1 MRAHIKNVTQ
11 PKLPKKMENGEKNV
25 VSENPFDLFRQQC
38 HIALANALAK
48 TLPNIEN
55 PAIALKKTP
64 NIEFGQL
71 SSSLCFDL
79 AKKLGQKP
87 LILAQQVVDAI
98 DQSSFNL
105 IEKIA
110 PAGAGYINFHMNF
123 PKFSELTLESIKQL
137 ENDYGFIKTAE
148 PKKII
153 VEHTSVN
160 PLHPIHIG
168 QARNPMLGDA
178 LARILERR
186 GHIVSRH
193 YYIDDVG
200 RQSSVLAYGYEKLG
214 RPKPTEK
221 ADSFVG
227 KIYTVT
233 SCIVEINR
241 LKKIRQSAVENQSIE
256 ELAKINKDI
265 DEWMSIAGE
274 LEEKYPELFEA
285 LIVKIGEDQNPES
298 EISRLNLAYENGEP
312 KAKEIIREVSDL
324 CLAGFRETMKRVSV
338 TYDSWDW
345 ESDFVWSMQVNDVL
359 ERLKTS
365 PFIFNEKGVLQFDA
379 DKAAKVL
386 YLKDKLGISSNNEVP
401 PLTLVRADGTTL
413 YTTRDIAYTIW
424 KFKHAQKVIN
434 VIGMEQSLAQL
445 QLKLAVYALGHSE
458 AADNLVHFAY
468 NLVTLPGYKMS
479 SRRGHYITFDEVLDE
494 AVSRAYEEVSKRSP
508 LLSEEEKCKI
518 ADFVGLGAVRYAL
531 VDVDS
536 GKPVMFTW
544 ERVLNF
550 ETNSAPY
557 VQYTHARACSI
568 LRKAAKEP
576 ENPGFDLLTE
586 KLERELVLN
595 LASFPDMF
603 IEATE
608 YLKPNMIAD
617 YANALA
623 DKFNTFY
630 NAYPVLKADSQ
641 DLIDA
646 RLALTRAIQIVINNA
661 LDLIGVV
668 APEKM

>member
-1 MRAHIKNVTQ
+1 MVA
-11 PKLPKKMENGEKNV
+11 
-25 VSENPFDLFRQQC
+25 
-38 HIALANALAK
+38 A
-48 TLPNIEN
+48 
-55 PAIALKKTP
+55 
-64 NIEFGQL
+64 
-71 SSSLCFDL
+71 
-79 AKKLGQKP
+79 
-87 LILAQQVVDAI
+87 VDT
-98 DQSSFNL
+98 SSFDL
-105 IEKIA
+105 IEKVA
-110 PAGAGYINFHMNF
+110 PAGAGYINFHVNF
-123 PKFSELTLESIKQL
+123 AKFTALTLESIKQL
-137 ENDYGFIKTAE
+137 NYEFGFVKTDS
-148 PKKII
+148 PLKII

-178 LARILERR
+178 LARILQLR
-186 GHIVSRH
+186 GHMVSRH

-200 RQSSVLAYGYEKLG
+200 RQSSVIAYGYDKLG

-221 ADSFVG
+221 ADLFVG

-241 LKKIRQSAVENQSIE
+241 LKRVRDQAAAADNVED
-256 ELAKINKDI
+256 LAKANKEI
-265 DEWMSIAGE
+265 DEWMSIAVE
-274 LEEKYPELFEA
+274 LKEKYPVLFEA
-285 LIVKIGEDQNPES
+285 LTAKIGEDQNPEL

-312 KAKEIIREVSDL
+312 NAKQLVREVSDL
-324 CLAGFRETMKRVSV
+324 CLEGFRQTMQRVSV
-338 TYDSWDW
+338 SYDSWDW
-345 ESDFVWSMQVNDVL
+345 ESDFVWSTQVNEVMAG
-359 ERLKTS
+359 LKES

-386 YLKDKLGISSNNEVP
+386 NLKGKLGLNENSEVP

-424 KFKHAQKVIN
+424 KFKQAQKVVN

-445 QLKLAVYALGHSE
+445 QLKLAVYALGYAE
-458 AADNLVHFAY
+458 QADNLVHFAY

-479 SRRGHYITFDEVLDE
+479 SRRGHYITFDQVLDD
-494 AVSRAYEEVSKRSP
+494 AVQRAYEEVCKRSP
-508 LLSEEEKCKI
+508 MLTEEEKRKI

-531 VDVDS
+531 VDVDT
-536 GKPVMFTW
+536 GKPVVFTW

-568 LRKAAKEP
+568 LRKAAREP
-576 ENPGFDLLTE
+576 ENADFGLLTE
-586 KLERELVLN
+586 KLERELVMA

-630 NAYPVLKADSQ
+630 NAYPVLKADSTQ
-641 DLIDA
+641 LSDA
-646 RLALTRAIQIVINNA
+646 TNSPNRRHTNSNAQCAQFDRRGCTRKNV
-661 LDLIGVV
+661 D
-668 APEKM
+668 

>member
-1 MRAHIKNVTQ
+1 
-11 PKLPKKMENGEKNV
+11 V
-25 VSENPFDLFRQQC
+25 VSQNPFDQFRLECQA
-38 HIALANALAK
+38 ALANALNKALPEHK
-48 TLPNIEN
+48 PTITLN
-55 PAIALKKTP
+55 KTP
-64 NIEFGQL
+64 NIEYGQL
-71 SSSLCFDL
+71 ASSLCFEL
-79 AKKLGQKP
+79 AKRTGQKP
-87 LILAQQVVDAI
+87 LVLAQQLVDAI
-98 DQSSFNL
+98 DKSSFNL
-105 IEKIA
+105 VEKVA
-110 PAGAGYINFHMNF
+110 PAGSGYINFYVNF
-123 PKFSELTLESIKQL
+123 AKFSRLTLESVKNL
-137 ENDYGFIKTAE
+137 GSEYGFVKVDE

-178 LARILERR
+178 LARILQCR

-200 RQSSVLAYGYEKLG
+200 RQSSVVAYGYAKLG

-221 ADSFVG
+221 PDLFVG

-241 LKKIRQSAVENQSIE
+241 QKKAR
-256 ELAKINKDI
+256 ELAISVQSVDDLGKANKEI
-265 DEWMSIAGE
+265 DEWMSIAVE
-274 LEEKYPELFEA
+274 LKEKYPVLFEA
-285 LIVKIGEDQNPES
+285 LTAKISEDQDPEE
-298 EISRLNLAYENGEP
+298 EINLLNRAYEDGEP
-312 KAKEIIREVSDL
+312 NAKQLIRQVSDL
-324 CLAGFRETMKRVSV
+324 CLEGFRETMKRVGV

-345 ESDFVWSMQVNDVL
+345 ESEFVWSGQVSEVL
-359 ERLKTS
+359 AKLKDL
-365 PFIFNEKGVLQFDA
+365 PFVQNEKGVLEFDA
-379 DKAAKVL
+379 EKVVGAL
-386 YLKDKLGISSNNEVP
+386 GLKLKLGLSQNNEVP
-401 PLTLVRADGTTL
+401 PLTLGRADGTTL
-413 YTTRDIAYTIW
+413 YTTRDIAYTLW

-445 QLKLAVYALGHSE
+445 QLKIALYAMGYE
-458 AADNLVHFAY
+458 ENAANLVHFAY

-479 SRRGHYITFDEVLDE
+479 SRRGHYITFDEVLTE
-494 AVSRAYEEVSKRSP
+494 AVQRAYEEVSKRSP
-508 LLSEEEKCKI
+508 LLSEKEKLKI

-536 GKPVMFTW
+536 SKPVMFTW

-568 LRKAAKEP
+568 LRKAAHEP
-576 ENPGFDLLTE
+576 DTPNFELLTE
-586 KLERELVLN
+586 KLERELILN
-595 LASFPDMF
+595 IAGFPDMF

-617 YANALA
+617 YTNALA

-630 NAYPVLKADSQ
+630 NAYPVIKADSQ
-641 DLIDA
+641 QLSDA
-646 RLALTRAIQIVINNA
+646 RIALTEAIKTVMHNA
-661 LDLIGVV
+661 LNLIGVV